1 MRGFRSSSFLFLNN
15 KIYNVIM
22 AKDPKKS
29 TKRSSKTNNN
39 SANSSNRNTTASK
52 NKGKTTSK
60 TSGKKNVET
69 PVKMMDIPVG
79 KIDVSDIK
87 ISGETFKSSPIDY
100 SLANMQRAMWE
111 QSEDA
116 KANGYVKVKFN
127 GDVIATYTDILQ
139 DLFVNGNNPTID
151 FYTLDQ
157 MVGAINGADYGYSD
171 YQKDDENKKDPKN
184 NTTEQ
189 SQIVPLKD
197 TDEIPNE
204 NYTDPI
210 LYVRNYG
217 KRSIISVPASSAP
230 PDITKDGKIS
240 KNKDN
245 VYEVNKYV
253 NTTSWPFFQMGV
265 IYPLIN
271 LNGYL
276 VPENEIAYFDLLFD
290 DILPKVKIALY
301 DKNISTD
308 TRKQILFDSAATTTV
323 IIRPQINGAY
333 NSIHLDFR
341 VSSDDVTED
350 RYNGNNITIYSG
362 VLKNEKLWDQRPKN
376 IRRSKSMFSSQNTSI
391 VQSKPK
397 DSNTETRVESSIVK
411 AIKNNEYFINT
422 YDMILSIAELT
433 DMGFQATDQCAEI
446 QDNDFRYKE
455 ANETYI
461 DFIRRQLMSGGYDE
475 NSVFDCWIN
484 MNGFFTLVNVSWV
497 LGQVSKITPKM
508 LTIKANIGIPQSDG
522 NEVEN
527 KWVKTYRTLTNLN
540 TNTLS
545 NMTFNNIFF
554 SRTDNTS
561 NVENGIIQSVSTC
574 QIEGIKSDEKT
585 TLAINTTDIGF
596 IDNDVDAL
604 YQFLN
609 QNNQI
614 CAVKDI
620 QMNMSMGNVDI
631 IKQRHIVK
639 GFFELK
645 RSHIFTLTLNTINFG
660 LDRGMLVNILY
671 VVTNISEKIFIL
683 KNIKNISGDSSNEKP
698 IIDIPDGLTT
708 EQIIENPNYP
718 LPDMSRSGIYY
729 IDKMYI
735 HFDSISR
742 RLMQSFELI
751 KLGNVSTYQ
760 NAYSTMHLSD
770 KENAELEEFK
780 AQEFTNYTAPTEGG
794 DKFDAILDDIID
806 GWERDENGNIKTD
819 KNGNRIDRYGYNQ
832 DKAEK
837 EYKEYTKK
845 VKAAEVQYE
854 KEKKEAEKRAAEEA
868 KKAAA
873 KAEAEAKKAAADAK
887 KQGNG
892 QKDEE
897 KSAETTN
904 KNQKKVTIPVH
915 TVYDHSNQVLYI
927 TNDDLAKTTLKPYY
941 DAKGKTWVKLSDGRT
956 VRVMDQKEANLFYY
970 KTKPNTKIDTSTH
983 DYYQK
988 QETKTQQNLEKIIQM
1003 TKQRNFSQDVTGLLS
1018 GNVKLLRNGKVA
1030 YSSIPDNS
1038 KPYANLHGY
1047 YIDNNGKT
1055 YKIDKSK

>member
-1 MRGFRSSSFLFLNN
+1 
-15 KIYNVIM
+15 M

-29 TKRSSKTNNN
+29 TKRSNKPNN
-39 SANSSNRNTTASK
+39 SRANSSNRNTTVSK

-60 TSGKKNVET
+60 TPDKKKVET
-69 PVKMMDIPVG
+69 PVKMMDIPVA

-87 ISGETFKSSPIDY
+87 INGETFKPSSLDY
-100 SLANMQRAMWE
+100 SMADVQREMWE

-116 KANGYVKVKFN
+116 KANGYIRTKFN

-139 DLFVNGNNPTID
+139 DLFVNDNNPTID

-157 MVGAINGADYGYSD
+157 MVGAINGEDYGYSD
-171 YQKDDENKKDPKN
+171 YQKEDKKDPKKN
-184 NTTEQ
+184 STEQ
-189 SQIVPLKD
+189 SQVVPLKD

-210 LYVRNYG
+210 LYVRNFG
-217 KRSIISVPASSAP
+217 KRSIITVPASSAP

-240 KNKDN
+240 KDKNK

-276 VPENEIAYFDLLFD
+276 VPENEIAYFDLSFD
-290 DILPKVKIALY
+290 DILPRVKIALY

-308 TRKQILFDSAATTTV
+308 TRKQIMFDAAATTTV

-341 VSSDDVTED
+341 VSSSDVTED
-350 RYNGNNITIYSG
+350 RYNGDNITIYCG
-362 VLKNEKLWDQRPKN
+362 VLKNEKLWDQQPKN
-376 IRRSKSMFSSQNTSI
+376 IQRSKSMFSSQNTSI
-391 VQSKPK
+391 IQKKPK
-397 DSNTETRVESSIVK
+397 DSNTETQGELPIVN
-411 AIKNNEYFINT
+411 AIKDNEYFINT

-446 QDNDFRYKE
+446 QDNDFRCKE

-461 DFIRRQLMSGGYDE
+461 DFIRRQMMSSGYDE

-484 MNGFFTLVNVSWV
+484 MNGFFTLVNVSWI

-508 LTIKANIGIPQSDG
+508 LTIKANIGVPQSDG

-554 SRTDNTS
+554 SRTDDTS
-561 NVENGIIQSVSTC
+561 NVENGLVQSVSTC
-574 QIEGIKSDEKT
+574 QIEGTKNDNET

-596 IDNDVDAL
+596 IDNSVDAVN
-604 YQFLN
+604 QFFN
-609 QNNQI
+609 QNNKI
-614 CAVKDI
+614 YAVKDV
-620 QMNMSMGNVDI
+620 QMNMSIGNVDV
-631 IKQRHIVK
+631 IKQRQIVK

-683 KNIKNISGDSSNEKP
+683 NNIKNISGDSNNEKP
-698 IIDIPDGLTT
+698 TINAPGGLTT
-708 EQIIENPNYP
+708 EQIIENPNFP

-780 AQEFTNYTAPTEGG
+780 AQEFTNYNEPTEGG

-806 GWERDENGNIKTD
+806 GWERDEKGNIKTD

-832 DKAEK
+832 DKVEK

-854 KEKKEAEKRAAEEA
+854 KEKKEAERKAAEEA
-868 KKAAA
+868 KKAAV
-873 KAEAEAKKAAADAK
+873 KAEAEAKKAEADAK
-887 KQGNG
+887 KQGKG
-892 QKDEE
+892 QKAEE
-897 KSAETTN
+897 KPAEAKSAEATN
-904 KNQKKVTIPVH
+904 KNQKKVTIPVN
-915 TVYDHSNQVLYI
+915 TVYDQKNMYNKILYI
-927 TNDDLAKTTLKPYY
+927 TNDDLKKTNLKPYY
-941 DAKGKTWVKLSDGRT
+941 DKNGNTFVKLSDGRT
-956 VRVMDQKEANLFYY
+956 VRVMDKQEANLHYS
-970 KTKPNTKIDTSTH
+970 KTKPSTKVDTSTH
-983 DYYQK
+983 DYYSQ
-988 QETKTQQNLEKIIQM
+988 QANRTQQNL
-1003 TKQRNFSQDVTGLLS
+1003 TKTMQVTKKLNLGQTVVSILP
-1018 GNVKLLRNGKVA
+1018 GNVRVLSSGKVA
-1030 YSSIPDNS
+1030 YSSIPDS
-1038 KPYANLHGY
+1038 GKPWSQLHGQ
-1047 YIDNNGKT
+1047 YISNGKV
-1055 YKIDKSK
+1055 YNVDMSK